1 MSSLYKR
8 KNSPKWMWSTVF
20 KGKKIARS
28 TKMTSKTN
36 AKKVQAQWDLN
47 LIKGETEFL
56 GINQKSK
63 IDIAIFFNRYLNFVQ
78 KRKTEDTFIITRG
91 VLSSFKQ
98 YLNINDINEIDEITV
113 VTIDNYLD
121 QLEVSP
127 KTKKNY
133 HGILRI
139 LFKQAIKE
147 GLLTINPTID
157 ATLPKIVSQMRHRLL
172 EPSDLEII
180 LKFAGPWYNYYQFLL
195 HTGLRAG
202 DVALLKIGNI
212 DIKKKA
218 IISFIRKSRRIHEFP
233 LAECLL
239 DQIPNS
245 TNRDDPL
252 FPKLYAES
260 EMLLSHRIKAP
271 RLHMQS
277 MLKLNDRPKANLQSF
292 RVTFNNMLRDLG
304 LNIGDRQI
312 LLAHA
317 SSETTKIYTHP
328 NFELA
333 SKFVNR
339 IPVYNPSVVTEND

>member
-1 MSSLYKR
+1 MSCLYKR
-8 KNSPKWMWSTVF
+8 EKSPYYMWSTVY

-28 TKMTSKTN
+28 TKMTSKKN
-36 AKKVQAQWDLN
+36 AKKVQTQWDLY
-47 LIKGETEFL
+47 LIKGETDFL
-56 GINQKSK
+56 GINQKPE
-63 IDIAIFFNRYLNFVQ
+63 IDITVFFSRYLNFIE
-78 KRKTEDTFIITRG
+78 KRGTDNTFKINKG
-91 VLSSFKQ
+91 VLPNFQ
-98 YLNINDINEIDEITV
+98 RYLDKIGITDLDEITV
-113 VTIDNYLD
+113 VIIDDYLD

-133 HGILRI
+133 LGIMSL

-147 GLLTINPTID
+147 GLLSDNPTID
-157 ATLPKIVSQMRHRLL
+157 ATLPKIVPQNRHRLL
-172 EPSDLEII
+172 EPVDLEIVF
-180 LKFAGPWYNYYQFLL
+180 KFAGHWYNYYQFLL

-212 DIKKKA
+212 DKKKKA
-218 IISFIRKSRRIHEFP
+218 LVSFIRKSRRIHEFP

-245 TNRDDPL
+245 TNRDVPL

-260 EMLLSHRIKAP
+260 EMLLNHRMKAP
-271 RLHMQS
+271 RLHLQS
-277 MLKLNDRPKANLQSF
+277 MLKLNDRPKATLHSF
-292 RVTFNNMLRDLG
+292 RVTFNNMLRDMG

-317 SSETTKIYTHP
+317 SSETTKLYTHP

-339 IPVYNPSVVTEND
+339 IPVYNASVVTQND